1 VASGLGPPLDCLL
14 VLLNDQ
20 LPELLNGRL
29 GLFVANAKGLGFT
42 LALCGLLKKALGLK
56 NGQ

>member
-20 LPELLNGRL
+20 IPELLDGGL
-29 GLFVANAKGLGFT
+29 GLFVANAEDLGFT
-42 LALCGLLKKALGLK
+42 LALCGLLKKAAGLK
-56 NGQ
+56 NEQ